1 MDSEEKQVSSIKEGG
16 PLPSDTTAR
25 ETAGDVGGEQTGVTG
40 FLDDM
45 DDPGSLRK
53 KAQDTRVSESQVKD
67 PPQSAPSIPL
77 KIRSNFAESAPIE
90 IVVRDIPTSIKEFM
104 SKTGRTLDRCSR
116 SLEILSWLAMAAC
129 MWFSGAK
136 FNAKETQD
144 AIIFV
149 SLALVF
155 LNNGIRMPNSIGG
168 ELIKRMTR
176 IVDR

>member
-1 MDSEEKQVSSIKEGG
+1 MDSEEKHVSSIKEGG
-16 PLPSDTTAR
+16 PLPS
-25 ETAGDVGGEQTGVTG
+25 ETAARDEAVGEGQTGVTG

-45 DDPGSLRK
+45 DDPGSLKK
-53 KAQDTRVSESQVKD
+53 KAQGTRVSESQVKD
-67 PPQSAPSIPL
+67 PPPPAPPVPL
-77 KIRSNFAESAPIE
+77 NVRSNFAESAPIE
-90 IVVRDIPTSIKEFM
+90 VVVRDVPTAIKEFM
-104 SKTGRTLDRCSR
+104 TKTGRTLDRCSR
-116 SLEILSWLAMAAC
+116 SLEILSWLAMAVC

-149 SLALVF
+149 ALALVF
-155 LNNGIRMPNSIGG
+155 LNNGIRLPNSLGG